1 MALLPSFN
9 MIIKVEG
16 DNEEELIISDEQ
28 VYREKDIKTVN
39 NIL

>member
-1 MALLPSFN
+1 